1 MEAALAQARD
11 GRLHILGKLIE
22 TLAAP
27 KKMLKHTL
35 KNHYKKNSNAFI
47 GALIGPGGKVIQN
60 YKSYW
65 NNNCY
70 Q

>member
-27 KKMLKHTL
+27 KKMLNIRSKIITRR
-35 KNHYKKNSNAFI
+35 I
-47 GALIGPGGKVIQN
+47 
-60 YKSYW
+60 
-65 NNNCY
+65 
-70 Q
+70 

>member
-27 KKMLKHTL
+27 KGMLKLTL
-35 KNHYKKNSNAFI
+35 KNYYKKNS
-47 GALIGPGGKVIQN
+47 
-60 YKSYW
+60 
-65 NNNCY
+65 
-70 Q
+70 